1 MVKSVKSFLM
11 VVILAVLAVWAGSWL
26 SNRLGEAHKQPVHL
40 ATGAMLPTPMAVKAF
55 HLMSGHDAIDAAK
68 LKGHWHVMFFGFTH
82 CPDLCPTTLSML
94 NRVVARFEG
103 HATAPQVWFVSIDP
117 KHDTPVSADHY
128 AKSFN
133 QAFTGLSGSSADVAA
148 LAKQMNVAY
157 GPVMT
162 MQGGKSS
169 QSMNHS
175 GHLVV
180 INPQGDVV
188 ALLTHPSHED
198 DVYSDLKAVMHQG

>member
-11 VVILAVLAVWAGSWL
+11 VIILAVLAVWAGSWV
-26 SNRLGEAHKQPVHL
+26 SNRMAASHKQSVHL

-55 HLMSGHDAIDAAK
+55 HLMSGHQAIDAAQ
-68 LKGHWHVMFFGFTH
+68 LKGQWHVMFFGFTH
-82 CPDLCPTTLSML
+82 CPDMCPTTLSML
-94 NRVVARFEG
+94 NHVMVRFQG
-103 HATAPQVWFVSIDP
+103 HEIAPQVWFVSIDP
-117 KHDTPVSADHY
+117 KHDTPEAADRY

-133 QAFTGLSGSSADVAA
+133 QAFTGLSGAMADIAM

-162 MQGGKSS
+162 THAGHAM

-180 INPQGDVV
+180 INPEGEVV